1 MKVASIVSKVQN
13 LLRSIKYWLMPEF
26 HVGCDDQGDYVEV
39 NGERHYHEG
48 SSIIKFKNGWTA
60 EVKVT
65 NGL

>member
-1 MKVASIVSKVQN
+1 
-13 LLRSIKYWLMPEF
+13 MPEF